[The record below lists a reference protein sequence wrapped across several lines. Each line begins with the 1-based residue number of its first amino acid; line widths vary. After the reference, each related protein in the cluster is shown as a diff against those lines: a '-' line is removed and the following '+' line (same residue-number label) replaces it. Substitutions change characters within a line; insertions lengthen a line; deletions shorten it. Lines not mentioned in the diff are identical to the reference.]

1 MIAKQTKIQLLVD
14 GELSHGDRSS
24 FLKTLADDDW
34 KSVAIAF
41 VEQQVFHET
50 LGNGIQVGGEP
61 SSPHA
66 NTAKLGQH
74 GFEIPSGNTPR
85 PKSNPIKFNPVLSFG
100 LVLAS
105 LVAGVLIGVFGFA
118 GSGEGT
124 PDGHGRRTAL
134 VGGVDP
140 FETNS
145 DAHLDAHSNANS
157 NANSSA
163 ETKRAYSLSEAMAR
177 STLPIPTGFR
187 REMLKA
193 GYLVSENR
201 ETATVDLPIGGS
213 VEIPIRTIE
222 IEFLGLAAYQ

>member
-1 MIAKQTKIQLLVD
+1 MNAKHIKIQLLVD

-41 VEQQVFHET
+41 VEQQIFSET
-50 LGNGIQVGGEP
+50 LGNGIQVEGEL
-61 SSPHA
+61 SPLRA
-66 NTAKLGQH
+66 NTAKPGQL
-74 GFEIPSGNTPR
+74 GFEITSGNTR
-85 PKSNPIKFNPVLSFG
+85 LQKSSRVLNCG

-118 GSGEGT
+118 GSDAGAPET
-124 PDGHGRRTAL
+124 QNRRTAS
-134 VGGVDP
+134 VGGVDRLG
-140 FETNS
+140 TNP
-145 DAHLDAHSNANS
+145 DANS
-157 NANSSA
+157 KANSEANTEANPSTKA
-163 ETKRAYSLSEAMAR
+163 KRAYSLSEAMAR